1 MKLKK
6 AIDNIFSHN
15 ETIGIWK
22 PEKDEYG
29 NRYSMS
35 ILQSMHYNRC
45 SVQRSCQSN
54 TEVSLKEAALPE
66 KEK

>member
-29 NRYSMS
+29 NRYST
-35 ILQSMHYNRC
+35 L
-45 SVQRSCQSN
+45 V
-54 TEVSLKEAALPE
+54 
-66 KEK
+66 